1 MTTLKKVLTEHK
13 RLCKEAFDMVEKKGA
28 DYNRQQQLIGDTLF
42 NLTVA
47 HKLGIVDSTTKSILV
62 RISDKLMRLIS
73 LTGNPHEEAEVKDER
88 IADTV
93 EDTINYL
100 VYLYCKYQEARED
113 MQDPRTKDWKPD
125 MDDVV

>member
-28 DYNRQQQLIGDTLF
+28 DYNRLQQLDGDTLF

-47 HKLGIVDSTTKSILV
+47 HQLGIVDSTTKSILV

-73 LTGNPHEEAEVKDER
+73 LTGNPCEEAQVKDER

-113 MQDPRTKDWKPD
+113 MLDPRIKNWKPE

>member
-1 MTTLKKVLTEHK
+1 M
-13 RLCKEAFDMVEKKGA
+13 
-28 DYNRQQQLIGDTLF
+28 
-42 NLTVA
+42 
-47 HKLGIVDSTTKSILV
+47 GIVDSTTKSILV

-73 LTGNPHEEAEVKDER
+73 LTGNPYEEAEVKDEK

-113 MQDPRTKDWKPD
+113 MEDPRTKDWKPEL
-125 MDDVV
+125 

>member
-1 MTTLKKVLTEHK
+1 MTTLKKVLSEHK
-13 RLCKEAFDMVEKKGA
+13 RLCNEAFDLVEKKGA
-28 DYNRQQQLIGDTLF
+28 DYNRAQQLKGDTLF

-47 HKLGIVDSTTKSILV
+47 HQLGIVDSTTKSILV

-73 LTGNPHEEAEVKDER
+73 LTGNPYEEAEVKDEK

-113 MQDPRTKDWKPD
+113 MEDPRTKDWKPEL
-125 MDDVV
+125 